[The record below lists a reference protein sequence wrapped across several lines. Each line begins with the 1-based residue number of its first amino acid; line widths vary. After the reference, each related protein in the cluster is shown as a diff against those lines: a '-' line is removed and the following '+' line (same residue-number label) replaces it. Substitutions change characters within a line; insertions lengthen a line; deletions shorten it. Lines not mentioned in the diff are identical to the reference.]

1 MSLKWP
7 SCPPCVFPCDV
18 QAARLAACS
27 SPTAGIPGRSAWT
40 SSRITSRTWAPRP
53 TSWSWTSRAPRS
65 AENWSEF
72 FLFFYQIH
80 FKSNMTSPTSGLR
93 TTTRPRFIWSK
104 RQNEWHQ
111 CQCLSDPTSANMA
124 HILLPDVDQIS
135 LSYATV
141 LNVSQNSNPVGHRN
155 VGHTFCGC
163 IDKELA
169 VTHRL
174 LSLVLIH

>member
-72 FLFFYQIH
+72 FSFLLDTFQVQHDVPNIWVADHY
-80 FKSNMTSPTSGLR
+80 KATVYLVKKTKWMTSMSM
-93 TTTRPRFIWSK
+93 FVWS
-104 RQNEWHQ
+104 
-111 CQCLSDPTSANMA
+111 
-124 HILLPDVDQIS
+124 
-135 LSYATV
+135 
-141 LNVSQNSNPVGHRN
+141 NVSKYGPHFITRCGPDKFILCNSVECESELDPCGSQECGPQFLWMHR
-155 VGHTFCGC
+155 
-163 IDKELA
+163 
-169 VTHRL
+169 
-174 LSLVLIH
+174 